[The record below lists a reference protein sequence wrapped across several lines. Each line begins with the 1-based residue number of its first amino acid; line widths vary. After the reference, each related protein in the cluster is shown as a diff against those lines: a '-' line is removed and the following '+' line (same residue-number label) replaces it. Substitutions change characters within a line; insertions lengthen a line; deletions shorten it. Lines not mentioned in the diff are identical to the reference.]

1 MQYLV
6 PNYYKEFQC
15 IGNKC
20 SNHCCHGWR
29 VLIDPSS
36 HKKYVNAEG
45 AFGEKLRE
53 NIIEKNGEY
62 FFKMTDKNQCP
73 FLNKE
78 NLCDIYI
85 ELGRESLCHTC
96 TTYPRL
102 YNQYADIM
110 ESNLCISC
118 PEAARLLLSQK
129 EPLSFLLAED
139 DFDFRTDVDTE
150 LFNNLT
156 LARSI
161 SIDIMQLRPLPL
173 WKRAILIVLLA
184 SQIQELLDN
193 GLKDFSSILYD
204 YTTISG
210 LEAKISPYAFM
221 EKVQESKGIL
231 TEYFISIVK
240 QVFQSNELTFYTKL
254 YEKYL
259 GKAGNGQYSFLEL
272 EKEFNQ
278 YYKDQ
283 FYQYENF
290 FVYFL
295 FKNYMKTLSVK
306 NLYKT
311 VIVMV
316 FNFYIVKVLDI
327 LVWLENGKKLD
338 LSDQINIMSCFS
350 RDFEHAQTKYQL
362 LYDILGEHNF
372 DSVTSLAFLLYTPE

>member
-29 VLIDPSS
+29 VLIDPDS
-36 HKKYVNAEG
+36 HEKYMKAEG
-45 AFGEKLRE
+45 AFGEKLKE
-53 NIIEKNGEY
+53 NIIEKNNEY

-85 ELGRESLCHTC
+85 ELGKESLCQTC
-96 TTYPRL
+96 ATYPRL

-118 PEAARLLLSQK
+118 PEAARLLLSQQ
-129 EPLSFLLAED
+129 EPISFILAED
-139 DFDFRTDVDTE
+139 DFDFKTDVDIE

-161 SIDIMQLRPLPL
+161 SIDIIQLRFLPL
-173 WKRAILIVLLA
+173 WKREILVVLLA

-193 GLKDFSSILYD
+193 GQKDFSSILYD
-204 YTTISG
+204 YTTVPG
-210 LEAKISPYAFM
+210 LEAKINPYALM
-221 EKVQESKGIL
+221 EEIQESKGIL

-240 QVFQSNELTFYTKL
+240 QVFQCDELAAYTSL

-259 GKAGNGQYSFLEL
+259 GKAGNEQYSFLEL

-278 YYKDQ
+278 YYKNQ

-295 FKNYMKTLSVK
+295 FKNYMEALSTK
-306 NLYKT
+306 NPYKT

-316 FNFYIVKVLDI
+316 FNFYIVKVLDL

-338 LSDQINIMSCFS
+338 LSDQIGIMSCFA
-350 RDFEHAQTKYQL
+350 RDFEHAPKKYQL
-362 LYDILGEHNF
+362 LYDILEEHHF